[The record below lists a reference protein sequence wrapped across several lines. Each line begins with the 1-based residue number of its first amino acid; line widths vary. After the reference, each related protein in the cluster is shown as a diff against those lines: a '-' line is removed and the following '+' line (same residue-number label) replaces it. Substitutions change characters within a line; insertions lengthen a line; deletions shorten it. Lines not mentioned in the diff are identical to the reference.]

1 MRNFTWYIIGLV
13 VGIIIAFA
21 VSAEVYKTTT
31 ICKDQLKECQTQLDD
46 PHHCISV
53 LVDFL
58 EGNNDY

>member
-1 MRNFTWYIIGLV
+1 MRSFTWYIIGLV
-13 VGIIIAFA
+13 LGIILAFA
-21 VSAEVYKTTT
+21 VSTEVYKNAT

-53 LVDFL
+53 LVDVL